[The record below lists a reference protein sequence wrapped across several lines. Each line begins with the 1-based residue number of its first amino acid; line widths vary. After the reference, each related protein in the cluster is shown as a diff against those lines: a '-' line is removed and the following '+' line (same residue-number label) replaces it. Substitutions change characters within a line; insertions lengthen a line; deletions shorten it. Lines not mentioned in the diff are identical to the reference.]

1 MNKQFLGFCIVGVSN
16 TIVAYL
22 INITA
27 LKLLQQYQ
35 LSWDYVIANLISFF
49 LSVLWS
55 FYWNSRFV
63 FTLNENRFLALLKTY
78 ISYAVSGIFITNIL
92 SYLLIEIFGISKY
105 LAPLFILII
114 SVPINYFLNKKWAF
128 RN

>member
-63 FTLNENRFLALLKTY
+63 FTLKGNRFLALLKTY
-78 ISYAVSGIFITNIL
+78 ISYAFSGIFITNIF
-92 SYLLIEIFGISKY
+92 SYLLIEILDFSKY
-105 LAPLFILII
+105 LAPLVILII
-114 SVPINYFLNKKWAF
+114 SVPMNYILNKYWAF
-128 RN
+128 SN